1 MRLPKLP
8 RCFQEPWVRI
18 GVQVAAG
25 TLIILAA
32 CTPYTAWTSLS
43 LDPVVATPAVC
54 LLLYCVHR
62 LLSIGSGLSTLQVV
76 FDITA
81 STLLGVGQAMGIG
94 YAAKAINGG
103 QDTNT
108 TTRASVTIC
117 LTCGWVFIATLS
129 RFRFVKYNVFW
140 LFNLVT
146 LGLTVSANYRTH
158 YPLWKFPVHWLYY
171 GFIAVG
177 GGMLASQ
184 FVFPVLAGNIIR
196 AALGRS
202 LRAVGSAFARA
213 IELMT
218 GEVDE
223 ATGLL
228 AQRSGD
234 TAGVSA
240 LYDDVTVAG
249 AGINEI
255 WKWQNA
261 ARYEWDTYR
270 RQHWFPHAHFDFL
283 AHLLRS
289 TMNSFMMVVYPLQT
303 GRMDCRVTRRHA
315 GSLRALGGAVAGC
328 CEALAAVLADGRP
341 LAEAAPALEA
351 MEARYEALVDE
362 AERALLGASGAGAAL
377 SARMVSYNMMVA
389 TFFTVCTRLRRMYL
403 CSAGALGR
411 DDPGALA
418 VLERH
423 FHPDQRAQR
432 GADVGWHFA
441 TIMRRIHVGRGSL
454 NSPLGLLRDSLL
466 SEQSLRLA
474 QKAGAPQQ
482 LQDYLKAWRPPV
494 LKVMAVQEK
503 ESISRWARFLTW
515 LRLRTG
521 INTNHLALA
530 CQGTAGFAVILV
542 MVVVPQVNAA
552 MDNRMLWALFI
563 VITILEPFSGAL
575 LGGVILKGSQRILGT
590 ALGVAL
596 GLTALYFTYLCNGLS
611 YDNDPLKFIIMT
623 ASLML
628 FSGGISAGSV
638 KYPKFFYGFLIADMI
653 VVTTALPG
661 YHETEPMP
669 RVALWRMV
677 TTFIGVAVNII
688 LACTLFPVSAK
699 SMYEARM
706 VQALEGLAEMVDY
719 TCHCIEPRQHRR
731 GRARR
736 RRPPPPDPAA
746 AQELAAHNEL
756 SLLSELSALE
766 PQSRTVSHLAPN
778 RERLAQVLLRVGHQD
793 PPAALSTVGKSG
805 EVSRGTVAT
814 SAGLGLGGAESAE
827 TTPILL
833 GEDSEAR
840 GLDSYELAALE
851 GRLPAKAR
859 TYDTACVEID
869 MRRELSGNAEL
880 QSSKWDSIK
889 SFLST
894 TLRSPATRREDQ
906 LPEADVSFKV
916 MGGQYLKAVPR
927 GKPLALNIGAMAALE
942 QALHYEYYPFSKV
955 KRFPFVPAMRAQRL
969 CRHMLNVLFAFLT
982 ALDSQESQSA
992 PALIPVA
999 AELRDVVRQLKA
1011 CLLALAGIVK
1021 GSVPTNH
1028 AIDMV
1033 INLDELTQYLFL
1045 AAMARC
1051 DFGALPSEDVVL
1063 GVTYLAMLFNATYVV
1078 QVHCV
1083 ALVQAFKPDDVEALA
1098 HASLLTSSPRWAVDE
1113 QLMVLCNDMMAMA
1126 MYPEV
1131 DLDGDDV
1138 EAGAGGVGGPAPAA
1152 DGAAQSSWEHE
1163 LASAIRMTQ

>member
-1 MRLPKLP
+1 M
-8 RCFQEPWVRI
+8 
-18 GVQVAAG
+18 
-25 TLIILAA
+25 
-32 CTPYTAWTSLS
+32 
-43 LDPVVATPAVC
+43 
-54 LLLYCVHR
+54 
-62 LLSIGSGLSTLQVV
+62 
-76 FDITA
+76 
-81 STLLGVGQAMGIG
+81 
-94 YAAKAINGG
+94 
-103 QDTNT
+103 
-108 TTRASVTIC
+108 TIC

-140 LFNLVT
+140 LFNLVS

-177 GGMLASQ
+177 AGMLASQ

-234 TAGVSA
+234 TVTRTGIDEGLWQAGVSA

-261 ARYEWDTYR
+261 ARYEWDAYR

-362 AERALLGASGAGAAL
+362 AERALLGASGADAAL

-466 SEQSLRLA
+466 SEQSVRLA

-530 CQGTAGFAVILV
+530 CQVREVFFCGGGRSEVGRVWEFDVLQPHAHLFTYTPLSSHLTQPAGDGWLCGD
-542 MVVVPQVNAA
+542 PGHG
-552 MDNRMLWALFI
+552 R
-563 VITILEPFSGAL
+563 GAT
-575 LGGVILKGSQRILGT
+575 GQRRHGQPH
-590 ALGVAL
+590 ALG
-596 GLTALYFTYLCNGLS
+596 
-611 YDNDPLKFIIMT
+611 PLHRHHH
-623 ASLML
+623 
-628 FSGGISAGSV
+628 
-638 KYPKFFYGFLIADMI
+638 
-653 VVTTALPG
+653 PG
-661 YHETEPMP
+661 AVFR
-669 RVALWRMV
+669 RVAGLWWWWC
-677 TTFIGVAVNII
+677 AW
-688 LACTLFPVSAK
+688 
-699 SMYEARM
+699 
-706 VQALEGLAEMVDY
+706 
-719 TCHCIEPRQHRR
+719 
-731 GRARR
+731 
-736 RRPPPPDPAA
+736 
-746 AQELAAHNEL
+746 
-756 SLLSELSALE
+756 
-766 PQSRTVSHLAPN
+766 
-778 RERLAQVLLRVGHQD
+778 
-793 PPAALSTVGKSG
+793 
-805 EVSRGTVAT
+805 
-814 SAGLGLGGAESAE
+814 SAGL
-827 TTPILL
+827 
-833 GEDSEAR
+833 
-840 GLDSYELAALE
+840 LE
-851 GRLPAKAR
+851 G
-859 TYDTACVEID
+859 
-869 MRRELSGNAEL
+869 
-880 QSSKWDSIK
+880 
-889 SFLST
+889 
-894 TLRSPATRREDQ
+894 
-906 LPEADVSFKV
+906 
-916 MGGQYLKAVPR
+916 GGQVRLKGACGSTAYRYYHRIRPPS
-927 GKPLALNIGAMAALE
+927 PLHHFLPFFILQAA
-942 QALHYEYYPFSKV
+942 
-955 KRFPFVPAMRAQRL
+955 
-969 CRHMLNVLFAFLT
+969 
-982 ALDSQESQSA
+982 
-992 PALIPVA
+992 
-999 AELRDVVRQLKA
+999 
-1011 CLLALAGIVK
+1011 
-1021 GSVPTNH
+1021 
-1028 AIDMV
+1028 
-1033 INLDELTQYLFL
+1033 
-1045 AAMARC
+1045 
-1051 DFGALPSEDVVL
+1051 
-1063 GVTYLAMLFNATYVV
+1063 
-1078 QVHCV
+1078 
-1083 ALVQAFKPDDVEALA
+1083 
-1098 HASLLTSSPRWAVDE
+1098 
-1113 QLMVLCNDMMAMA
+1113 
-1126 MYPEV
+1126 
-1131 DLDGDDV
+1131 
-1138 EAGAGGVGGPAPAA
+1138 
-1152 DGAAQSSWEHE
+1152 
-1163 LASAIRMTQ
+1163 